1 MNIDIIKIAS
11 DTSHNKIIN
20 RYTHKSKFKNK
31 ICGDQIEIKVNI
43 NNKLIKDIGYQT
55 KSCIYCQ
62 ASASLISKY
71 LVKKSLKK
79 IEYLSK
85 FLLNYF
91 EGEFQNLPKNLTKFN
106 VLFNKKNI
114 SRKDCIL
121 MPLIALKK
129 LGPND

>member
-1 MNIDIIKIAS
+1 MNLDIIKIAS

-91 EGEFQNLPKNLTKFN
+91 EGEFHNLPKNLTKFN
-106 VLFNKKNI
+106 VLFNKKNL

>member
-71 LVKKSLKK
+71 LVKKTLKK

-106 VLFNKKNI
+106 ILFNKKNI

>member
-85 FLLNYF
+85 LLLNYF

>member
-20 RYTHKSKFKNK
+20 HYTHKSKFKNK

-106 VLFNKKNI
+106 ILFNKKNI

>member
-62 ASASLISKY
+62 ASASLTSKY

-91 EGEFQNLPKNLTKFN
+91 EGEFDNLPKNLTKFN

>member
-62 ASASLISKY
+62 ASASLTSKY

>member
-43 NNKLIKDIGYQT
+43 NNKLIKDMGYQT

-106 VLFNKKNI
+106 ILFNKKNI

>member
-62 ASASLISKY
+62 ASASLTSKY

-106 VLFNKKNI
+106 ILFNKKNI

>member
-91 EGEFQNLPKNLTKFN
+91 EGELDNLPKNLTKFN

>member
-1 MNIDIIKIAS
+1 MNLDIIKIAS

-62 ASASLISKY
+62 ASASLTSKY

-106 VLFNKKNI
+106 ILFNKKNI

>member
-62 ASASLISKY
+62 ASASLTSKY

-91 EGEFQNLPKNLTKFN
+91 EGEFENLPKNLTKFN
-106 VLFNKKNI
+106 ILFNKKNI

>member
-1 MNIDIIKIAS
+1 MNLDIIKIAS

-129 LGPND
+129 LGQND

>member
-106 VLFNKKNI
+106 ILFNKKNI

-129 LGPND
+129 LGSND

>member
-91 EGEFQNLPKNLTKFN
+91 EGEFDNLPKNLTKFN

>member
-62 ASASLISKY
+62 ASASLTSKY

-91 EGEFQNLPKNLTKFN
+91 EGELDNLPKNLTKFN

>member
-106 VLFNKKNI
+106 ILFNKKNI

>member
-129 LGPND
+129 LDPND

>member
-43 NNKLIKDIGYQT
+43 NNKLIKDMGYQT

-62 ASASLISKY
+62 ASASLTSKY

-91 EGEFQNLPKNLTKFN
+91 EGEFDNLPKNLTKFN

>member
-62 ASASLISKY
+62 ASASLTSKY

-106 VLFNKKNI
+106 ILFNKKNI

-129 LGPND
+129 LGSND

>member
-85 FLLNYF
+85 FLLKYF

-121 MPLIALKK
+121 MPLNALKK